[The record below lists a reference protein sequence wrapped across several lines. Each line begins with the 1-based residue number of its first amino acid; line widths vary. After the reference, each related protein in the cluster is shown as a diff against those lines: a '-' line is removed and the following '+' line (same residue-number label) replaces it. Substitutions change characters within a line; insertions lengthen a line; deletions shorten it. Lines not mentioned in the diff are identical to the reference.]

1 MYKIW
6 NRTERNQNLLL
17 QNTDMNPGDMAINLH
32 YLEQFVYAY
41 MDSDLA
47 FYNSYE
53 DGTSTNREPRQAY
66 NTAEVGHRLYGL
78 SHGSC

>member
-6 NRTERNQNLLL
+6 NRTERNQKLLL

-41 MDSDLA
+41 
-47 FYNSYE
+47 
-53 DGTSTNREPRQAY
+53 
-66 NTAEVGHRLYGL
+66 GL
-78 SHGSC
+78 

>member
-41 MDSDLA
+41 
-47 FYNSYE
+47 
-53 DGTSTNREPRQAY
+53 
-66 NTAEVGHRLYGL
+66 GL
-78 SHGSC
+78 